1 MKKLKITS
9 CFIVSIL
16 AINCSTSQTDE
27 IPAVVVK
34 PVVEKP
40 VEPVSDVPFLPV
52 VTGKTWKIQPK
63 FTNEFNFTGGK
74 TASEFADNWQDRF
87 FNGWTGAGKTIY
99 SASQSSISGGEMIY
113 TATIEKE
120 RVLTGCVSSK
130 NKVGYP
136 MYMEARV
143 KISESSLA
151 TAVWMLSEDSWQEI
165 DNLEAYGDKTNTAY
179 SKRLHLSHHTFK
191 RDVNPVLDYQPSGWD
206 ETYYKDDKGTYWADD
221 YHAYGVLW
229 LDPWTLKYYVDGKL
243 VRETPTDEIDPKN
256 YTSPTGL
263 AADRTGLN
271 KDMYLII
278 SAASQP
284 WRENQGINYL
294 TDPSVLSATRS
305 TSRFD
310 YIRVYKPE

>member
-1 MKKLKITS
+1 MTIS
-9 CFIVSIL
+9 
-16 AINCSTSQTDE
+16 CSTNSSVPTPEVVDPP
-27 IPAVVVK
+27 IVVPPAESEVA
-34 PVVEKP
+34 
-40 VEPVSDVPFLPV
+40 FLPTI
-52 VTGKTWKIQPK
+52 TGKTWKIQPK

-74 TASEFADNWQDRF
+74 TDAAFADNWQDRF
-87 FNGWTGAGKTIY
+87 FNGWTGAPKTVY
-99 SASQSSISGGEMIY
+99 TAGQSSIANGEMIFK
-113 TATIEKE
+113 ATIDGQK
-120 RVLTGCVSSK
+120 VLTGCVTSK

-136 MYMEARV
+136 LYMEARV

-151 TAVWMLSEDSWQEI
+151 TAVWMLSEDSTQEI

-179 SKRLHLSHHTFK
+179 AQRLHLSHHIFK
-191 RDVNPVLDYQPSGWD
+191 RDVSPILDYQPSGWA
-206 ETYYKDDKGTYWADD
+206 ETYYLDGKGTYWADD
-221 YHAYGVLW
+221 YHTYGVLW

-243 VRETPTDEIDPKN
+243 VRETPTADIDPKN
-256 YTSPTGL
+256 YTSPTG
-263 AADRTGLN
+263 APSDRTGLN

-294 TDPSVLSATRS
+294 TDPSVMSATRS